1 MDVDETFTKQ
11 KFSGGQEE
19 IRKDK
24 NKVIGPNTLYEG
36 III

>member
-1 MDVDETFTKQ
+1 MDVEETFTKHT
-11 KFSGGQEE
+11 FSGGQEE

-36 III
+36 TII